1 MSSIS
6 INKGIATAVLAI
18 GVAFSGQ
25 LLAEEDAMST
35 PMDPKGMP
43 TETEATKFEA
53 KNLNAEVTNTL
64 AKFNAEQPGAKEI
77 VDAAKGVLVGPTIT
91 KAGLVIGGA
100 GGQCALQVGGETV
113 DYYTYGGVKYGFLA
127 GVQSYSMIVLFNTE
141 AALGKFR
148 SSKRDWDIG
157 ADVGL
162 TVAET
167 GKTGKLDTNT
177 LKSAMV
183 AFIFGNQGLMGDASL
198 KTGRFKRVDA
208 K

>member
-25 LLAEEDAMST
+25 LLAKEDAEST

-43 TETEATKFEA
+43 SETEATTFDA
-53 KNLNAEVTNTL
+53 KNLNTEVDNTL
-64 AKFNAEQPGAKEI
+64 AKFNADQPGAKEI
-77 VDAAKGVLVGPTIT
+77 IDAAKGMLVCPTIT
-91 KAGLVIGGA
+91 KAGLIVGGA

-113 DYYTYGGVKYGFLA
+113 DYYNYGGVKYGFLA

-167 GKTGKLDTNT
+167 GKTGALDNNT
-177 LKSAMV
+177 LKSATV
-183 AFIFGNQGLMGDASL
+183 AFIFGNTGLMGDASL
-198 KTGRFKRVDA
+198 KTGRFKRVEP

>member
-6 INKGIATAVLAI
+6 INKGIATALLAV

-25 LLAEEDAMST
+25 VLAEEDAGST

-43 TETEATKFEA
+43 TETEATKFET
-53 KNLNAEVTNTL
+53 KNLNTEVANTL
-64 AKFNAEQPGAKEI
+64 AKFKAEQPGAKEI
-77 VDAAKGVLVGPTIT
+77 VDAAKGVLVCPTIT
-91 KAGLVIGGA
+91 KAGLIIGGA

-113 DYYTYGGVKYGFLA
+113 DYYNYGGVKYGFLA
-127 GVQSYSMIVLFNTE
+127 GVQSYSMIVVFNTE

-167 GKTGKLDTNT
+167 GKTGVLDTNT

-198 KTGRFKRVDA
+198 KTGRFKRVEV

>member
-1 MSSIS
+1 MSSLS
-6 INKGIATAVLAI
+6 INKSIATAVLAV

-25 LLAEEDAMST
+25 LLAEDEAST

-43 TETEATKFEA
+43 TETEATKFET
-53 KNLNAEVTNTL
+53 KNLNKEVDATL
-64 AKFNAEQPGAKEI
+64 AKFSADQPGAKEI
-77 VDAAKGVLVGPTIT
+77 IDAAKGVLVCPTIT
-91 KAGLVIGGA
+91 KAGLIIGGA

-113 DYYTYGGVKYGFLA
+113 DYYTYGGVKYGFVA
-127 GVQSYSMIVLFNTE
+127 GVQSYSMIVVFNTD

-167 GKTGKLDTNT
+167 GKTGALDTNS

-183 AFIFGNQGLMGDASL
+183 AFIFGNKGIMGDASL